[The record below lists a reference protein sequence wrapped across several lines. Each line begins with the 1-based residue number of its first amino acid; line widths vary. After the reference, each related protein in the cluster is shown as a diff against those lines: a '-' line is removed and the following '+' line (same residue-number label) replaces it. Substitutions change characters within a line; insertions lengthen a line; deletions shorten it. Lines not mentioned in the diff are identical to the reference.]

1 MSANKNPTIPV
12 AVFDISS
19 GSVGGAHALVRKD
32 ETPDINKVLLL
43 AQKRFNSPLQTE
55 LTISRFVNDTLRN
68 IERVAFDLQKETPH
82 HIPDFV
88 QIVLASPWYTS
99 QTRKIFYDKNT
110 EFTCTEKLVKEIISK
125 EVNHILIHEK
135 ETFGD
140 LGNEY
145 VIVEKQI
152 SKIKINGYATD
163 DPYGKKCKNI
173 ELYLNIT
180 VAPKKILDD
189 FKSAIERIY
198 KIKKI
203 HFTTSAYTTHIAM
216 RENSD
221 VSDNSVAID
230 VGEEITDI
238 AFIKDGV
245 FLHQYSFPVGTYEL
259 YRKVAKNTQ
268 STHDE
273 SVSLLEA
280 YKSGTLNEKNNLK
293 INQSLMDFMEDW
305 QNEIRKVVD
314 SNTYGFVLSK
324 DWYVVIE
331 KNFEFLV
338 KDKIENDEYL
348 RYKANSK
355 IKVDVVTE
363 DEIKSFIKP
372 FDLELDIPIALA
384 LIFAEKI
391 I

>member
-1 MSANKNPTIPV
+1 MSANKNPNIPV

-19 GSVGGAHALVRKD
+19 GSVGGAHALVRKGD
-32 ETPDINKVLLL
+32 FVDTNKVLLL
-43 AQKRFNSPLQTE
+43 SQKRFNSPLQTE
-55 LTISRFVNDTLRN
+55 LTISRFVNDTLKN
-68 IERVAFDLQKETPH
+68 IEHVALDLQKESPH

-110 EFTCTEKLVKEIISK
+110 DFVCTDKLIKEIISK
-125 EVNHILIHEK
+125 EINHILIHEK
-135 ETFGD
+135 DTFGD

-145 VIVEKQI
+145 IIVEKQI
-152 SKIKINGYATD
+152 SKIKINGYPTD
-163 DPYGKKCKNI
+163 DPYGKKGKNI

-189 FKSAIERIY
+189 FKSSIERIY
-198 KIKKI
+198 KIKKV

-216 RENSD
+216 RENRA
-221 VSDNSVAID
+221 VSENSVAID

-245 FLHQYSFPVGTYEL
+245 FLHQHSFPVGTYEL
-259 YRKVAKNTQ
+259 YRKVVENTK
-268 STHDE
+268 STQE
-273 SVSLLEA
+273 EAMSLLEA
-280 YKSGTLNEKNNLK
+280 YKSGKLNEKNSSK
-293 INQSLMDFMEDW
+293 INQSLSEFIEEW

-314 SNTYGFVLSK
+314 SDTQGFILAN

-348 RYKANSK
+348 KYKANSK

-372 FDLELDIPIALA
+372 FDLELDIPLALA